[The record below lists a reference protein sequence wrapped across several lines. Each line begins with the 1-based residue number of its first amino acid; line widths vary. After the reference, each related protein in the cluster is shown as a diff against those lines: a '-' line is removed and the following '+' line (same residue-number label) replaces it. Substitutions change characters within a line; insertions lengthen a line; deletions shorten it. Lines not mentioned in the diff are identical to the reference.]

1 MYETLKQYEEEVNE
15 ILEEKNK
22 KEQIS
27 ASPVALVA
35 EKKSLKGLLNLL
47 PKRMWNIREI
57 RMKMS

>member
-57 RMKMS
+57 RMNMS